1 MFTGIVQAV
10 GVLQACA
17 DRASGREVTIDCP
30 SWDWARVAVGDSIS
44 VQGVCLT
51 VTARRHAGFH
61 ADVSAETLRCTTF
74 GWLAPGQRVNLEPA
88 LALGDR
94 LGGHLVSGHVDGVG
108 SLHASRDD
116 GNSRRL
122 EFSCPEELGRYLAVK
137 GSVTVDGVSLTINER
152 VGNRFS
158 VNLVPHTLSATTLG
172 ALRPGDPVNL
182 EVDLVARYLESLLLD
197 RTDAGGVTRTLLEE
211 HGFVPGSPDR
221 NSV

>member
-10 GVLQACA
+10 GVLETCA

-30 SWDWARVAVGDSIS
+30 SWDWATIAVGDSIS

-51 VTARRHAGFH
+51 VRACRRAGFH
-61 ADVSAETLRCTTF
+61 ADISVETLRCTTLGQF
-74 GWLAPGQRVNLEPA
+74 APGQRVNLERA

-108 SLHASRDD
+108 SLHAARDD

-122 EFSCPEELGRYLAVK
+122 EFTCPQELRRYLAVK

-152 VGNRFS
+152 IGNRFS
-158 VNLVPHTLSATTLG
+158 VNVVPHTLSATTLG

-197 RTDAGGVTRTLLEE
+197 RTDAGGITRALLEE
-211 HGFVPGSPDR
+211 HGFMSGSTDR